1 MKIAVNLKQHVL
13 KYQLSSNYQ
22 SFYIDVL
29 VYDFRHDIRLK
40 FDQKIIPGGG
50 GKRPKSGLKLTR
62 KKHHIK
68 THLILYSDLKF

>member
-1 MKIAVNLKQHVL
+1 M
-13 KYQLSSNYQ
+13 
-22 SFYIDVL
+22 
-29 VYDFRHDIRLK
+29 YDFRHDIRLK

-50 GKRPKSGLKLTR
+50 GGEKAQIWIKAHKK

>member
-1 MKIAVNLKQHVL
+1 M
-13 KYQLSSNYQ
+13 
-22 SFYIDVL
+22 
-29 VYDFRHDIRLK
+29 YDFRHDIRLK

-50 GKRPKSGLKLTR
+50 GEKAQIWIKAHK

>member
-1 MKIAVNLKQHVL
+1 ML

-29 VYDFRHDIRLK
+29 VCDFRHDIRLK

-50 GKRPKSGLKLTR
+50 GEKAQIWIKAH
-62 KKHHIK
+62 KKNNI
-68 THLILYSDLKF
+68 I